1 MTLLLFHIIADS
13 GISVKWVNVIIVGDI
28 VLINVFA
35 SYEQQRDNLM
45 QQSFNLEQTNYGIQS
60 VKDTKTVVS
69 WLSRLSMRSTVI
81 VYMRISNSCIHLEM

>member
-1 MTLLLFHIIADS
+1 MNLC
-13 GISVKWVNVIIVGDI
+13 VCVCVIT
-28 VLINVFA
+28 

-69 WLSRLSMRSTVI
+69 
-81 VYMRISNSCIHLEM
+81 

>member
-1 MTLLLFHIIADS
+1 VASVVAGVVTTKLFD
-13 GISVKWVNVIIVGDI
+13 D
-28 VLINVFA
+28 

-69 WLSRLSMRSTVI
+69 
-81 VYMRISNSCIHLEM
+81 E